1 MSLEEN
7 PAKEKQKDK
16 GERNREKTAL
26 LCSPEFCP
34 QILCPSGSNKSS
46 LRHLVEVVT
55 GVPTPLVCMR
65 PFKINSLATVSS
77 FGPGHTKKG
86 DFSEFFLVFC
96 ELFNSLFYPCRG
108 VIL

>member
-1 MSLEEN
+1 MPLEEN

-34 QILCPSGSNKSS
+34 QILCPSGSNKYS

-65 PFKINSLATVSS
+65 PFKINSLAMVSL
-77 FGPGHTKKG
+77 FGPGHTKKVLLFQI
-86 DFSEFFLVFC
+86 FS
-96 ELFNSLFYPCRG
+96 Y
-108 VIL
+108 IL